1 MLRIVIISVLSA
13 TIFGLIDGLFFLVA
27 EDELQKRIVTL
38 PYFDEITGELLTGGI
53 SAAVAIFF
61 ATLVSKII
69 NKKYKIEENPIYEF
83 IGILVGTIIIILIY
97 NFIKMLKRKKRI
109 IKNKKE

>member
-27 EDELQKRIVTL
+27 EDELQKRIVKL

-61 ATLVSKII
+61 ATLVSRII
-69 NKKYKIEENPIYEF
+69 NKKYKIEENPIYDF
-83 IGILVGTIIIILIY
+83 IGILVGTIIIIVIY
-97 NFIKMLKRKKRI
+97 NFIKMFKKRSR